1 MPCSHR
7 CACLALIVAPR
18 HFPPQDALES
28 IVEMREHD
36 VPYHVRFAIDTD
48 VRCGHW
54 FTCKAKVG
62 GGGGMTRRGLGSTH
76 QGRWR
81 CLVIARLALPH
92 TAAHWMLQ

>member
-1 MPCSHR
+1 MSGATAGAHNDCTR
-7 CACLALIVAPR
+7 RLARIVAPL
-18 HFPPQDALES
+18 HSAPQDALES

-62 GGGGMTRRGLGSTH
+62 GWG
-76 QGRWR
+76 W
-81 CLVIARLALPH
+81 
-92 TAAHWMLQ
+92 WWDD